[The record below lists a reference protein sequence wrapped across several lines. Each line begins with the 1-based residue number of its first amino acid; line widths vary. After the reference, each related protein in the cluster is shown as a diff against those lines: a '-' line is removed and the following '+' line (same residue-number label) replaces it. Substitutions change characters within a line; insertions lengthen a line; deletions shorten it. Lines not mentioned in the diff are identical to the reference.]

1 LYEQKNI
8 HLKTNYLF
16 FLLFFLSL
24 IWGSSFILIKK
35 SLLVF
40 SDYEV
45 ALLRM
50 VIAWLILIPFT
61 LKKIFSFKK
70 KIILPILI
78 VAFLGNAFPAFL
90 FAKAQ
95 TQINSSTVGI
105 LNSLVPIFTILIG
118 YFFNNKTSTKQLFG
132 VIIGFFGAVLL
143 FVGDVNLGLLN
154 YYSLLIILA
163 SIFYAVNLNTI
174 KTFLKEISA
183 VETAGYAFFIIGPIS
198 TFLLFISDFPD
209 KMYYHSD
216 ASEAFFYVFILGAFG
231 TSLAIIIFNYLIIKT
246 SAIFTSSVTYLI
258 PVIAL
263 IWGFADGEIINANH
277 IFSLLIIIIGVY
289 LTNK

>member
-1 LYEQKNI
+1 M
-8 HLKTNYLF
+8 KTNYLY
-16 FLLFFLSL
+16 FLLIFLSV

-50 VIAWLILIPFT
+50 VIAWLILIPITF
-61 LKKIFSFKK
+61 KKFFSLKK
-70 KIILPILI
+70 KIILPILV

-118 YFFNNKTSTKQLFG
+118 FLFKNKTSTKQLLG
-132 VIIGFFGAVLL
+132 VLIGFVGAVLL
-143 FVGDVNLGLLN
+143 FAGDVNLGLLN
-154 YYSLLIILA
+154 SYSLLIILA
-163 SIFYAVNLNTI
+163 SIFYAINLNTI
-174 KTFLKEISA
+174 KSFLKKTSA
-183 VETAGYAFFIIGPIS
+183 VEIAGYAFFIIGPIS
-198 TFLLFISDFPD
+198 TFLLLFSDFFD
-209 KMYYHSD
+209 KMNNHSG
-216 ASEAFFYVFILGAFG
+216 AYEAFFYVFILGAFG
-231 TSLAIIIFNYLIIKT
+231 TSFAIIIFNYLIIKT

-258 PVIAL
+258 PIIAL
-263 IWGFADGEIINANH
+263 TWGFIDGEIINENH
-277 IFSLLIIIIGVY
+277 IFSLLIIILGVY

>member
-1 LYEQKNI
+1 M
-8 HLKTNYLF
+8 
-16 FLLFFLSL
+16 SL

-61 LKKIFSFKK
+61 FKKFFSFKK
-70 KIILPILI
+70 KLILPILV

-105 LNSLVPIFTILIG
+105 LNALVPIFTIIIG
-118 YFFNNKTSTKQLFG
+118 YFFKNKTSTKQLLG

-143 FVGDVNLGLLN
+143 FAGDVNLGLLN

-174 KTFLKEISA
+174 KIFLKEISA
-183 VETAGYAFFIIGPIS
+183 VDIAGYAFFIIGPIS
-198 TFLLFISDFPD
+198 MSLLFFSDFFD

-216 ASEAFFYVFILGAFG
+216 ANEAFFYVFILGAFG
-231 TSLAIIIFNYLIIKT
+231 TSLAIILFNYLIIKT

-258 PVIAL
+258 PIIAL
-263 IWGFADGEIINANH
+263 IWGFVDGEIINSNQ

>member
-1 LYEQKNI
+1 
-8 HLKTNYLF
+8 LKTNYLY
-16 FLLFFLSL
+16 FLLIFLSI

-50 VIAWLILIPFT
+50 VIAWLILIPIT
-61 LKKIFSFKK
+61 LKKFFSLKK
-70 KIILPILI
+70 KIILPILV

-118 YFFNNKTSTKQLFG
+118 FLFKNKASTKQLLG
-132 VIIGFFGAVLL
+132 VLIGFVGAVHL
-143 FVGDVNLGLLN
+143 FAGDVNLGIFN
-154 YYSLLIILA
+154 SYSLLIILA
-163 SIFYAVNLNTI
+163 SIFYAINLNTI
-174 KTFLKEISA
+174 KSFLKKTSA
-183 VETAGYAFFIIGPIS
+183 VEIAGYAFLIIGPIS
-198 TFLLFISDFPD
+198 TFLLLFSDFFD
-209 KMYYHSD
+209 KMNNHSG
-216 ASEAFFYVFILGAFG
+216 AYEALFYVFILGAFG
-231 TSLAIIIFNYLIIKT
+231 TSFAIIIFNYLIIKT

-258 PVIAL
+258 PIIAL
-263 IWGFADGEIINANH
+263 IWGVIDGEIINENH
-277 IFSLLIIIIGVY
+277 IFSLLIIILGVY

>member
-1 LYEQKNI
+1 M
-8 HLKTNYLF
+8 KTNYLY
-16 FLLFFLSL
+16 FLLIFLSI

-50 VIAWLILIPFT
+50 VIAWLILIPITF
-61 LKKIFSFKK
+61 KKFFSLKK

-118 YFFNNKTSTKQLFG
+118 YLFKNKTSTKQLLG
-132 VIIGFFGAVLL
+132 VLIGFVGAILL
-143 FVGDVNLGLLN
+143 FVRDANLGSLN
-154 YYSLLIILA
+154 SYSLLIILA
-163 SIFYAVNLNTI
+163 SIFYAINLNTI
-174 KTFLKEISA
+174 KSFLKKISA
-183 VETAGYAFFIIGPIS
+183 VEIAGYAFFIIGPIS
-198 TFLLFISDFPD
+198 TFLLFFSDFFD
-209 KMYYHSD
+209 KMNYHSG
-216 ASEAFFYVFILGAFG
+216 AYEALFYVFILGAFG
-231 TSLAIIIFNYLIIKT
+231 TSFAIIIFNYLIIKT

-258 PVIAL
+258 PIIAL
-263 IWGFADGEIINANH
+263 IWGLADGEIINENH
-277 IFSLLIIIIGVY
+277 IFSLLIIILGVY

>member
-1 LYEQKNI
+1 M
-8 HLKTNYLF
+8 KTNYLY
-16 FLLFFLSL
+16 FLLFFLSI

-50 VIAWLILIPFT
+50 VIAWLILIPITF
-61 LKKIFSFKK
+61 KKFFSLKK
-70 KIILPILI
+70 KIILPILV

-118 YFFNNKTSTKQLFG
+118 FLFKNKTSTKQLLG
-132 VIIGFFGAVLL
+132 VLIGFFGAVLL
-143 FVGDVNLGLLN
+143 FAGDVNLGLLN
-154 YYSLLIILA
+154 SYSLLIILA
-163 SIFYAVNLNTI
+163 SIFYAINLNTI
-174 KTFLKEISA
+174 KSFLKKISA
-183 VETAGYAFFIIGPIS
+183 VEIAGYAFFIIGPIS
-198 TFLLFISDFPD
+198 TFLLLFSDFFD
-209 KMYYHSD
+209 KMNYHSG
-216 ASEAFFYVFILGAFG
+216 AYEALFYVFILGAFG
-231 TSLAIIIFNYLIIKT
+231 TSFAIIIFNYLIIKT

-258 PVIAL
+258 PIVAL
-263 IWGFADGEIINANH
+263 TWGFIDGEIINENH
-277 IFSLLIIIIGVY
+277 IFSLLIIILGVY